1 MTQSSRPR
9 RILYCRCAYAKVV
22 PIETKDQVLRDL
34 CESGV
39 AFDAVPD
46 LCEMSARSD
55 PTLKDLADTSDHDLV
70 IAACYPRA
78 VKWLFHAADAKLPD
92 SGVEVL
98 NMRTEDPQAVSLQ
111 LLGGT
116 GQMPVSQE
124 SDARESGATE
134 AAAPK
139 EVF

>member
-1 MTQSSRPR
+1 MTESSRPR
-9 RILYCRCAYAKVV
+9 RILYCRCTFAKVV

-46 LCEMSARSD
+46 LCEMSARRD
-55 PTLKDLADTSDHDLV
+55 PTLKDLADTQDHDLV

-92 SGVEVL
+92 AGVEVL
-98 NMRTEDPQAVSLQ
+98 NMRTEEPETVSLQ

-116 GQMPVSQE
+116 GRMSVSDEQE
-124 SDARESGATE
+124 PKEPAATE
-134 AAAPK
+134 AAAGK
-139 EVF
+139 EAV